1 MEEKGS
7 PRFWRI
13 IWGMLVQFA
22 RHNCSVMAAGMSFF
36 AMLSLIP
43 LTLLGVS
50 MLGYL
55 LGSSEDAQ
63 QFVSKLLSENLPR
76 SAEEI
81 LEQINAIV
89 TSPKR
94 ALVNWLG
101 VLGLMWSGMRFF
113 NMLQRVL
120 NDVWVGATQ
129 RRFLRGR
136 AAAFASFMIAGLLFW
151 TSFVFTSAM
160 ATARELDITIS
171 GIAVPGL
178 HGVWLIVELITPLI
192 TSMIMLFLVYLLV
205 PHVRVSLRAAL
216 IGAGFAAVFI
226 QLSRWLFSF
235 IMLKFDVYGRVYG
248 PLASFIMFMSWLY
261 LSMVIVLLGAELGSQ
276 CQEMLFSTRTD
287 RSEAK
292 GKMKITEAQRTQ
304 SDAEI

>member
-1 MEEKGS
+1 
-7 PRFWRI
+7 
-13 IWGMLVQFA
+13 
-22 RHNCSVMAAGMSFF
+22 MAAGMSFF
-36 AMLSLIP
+36 GMLSLIP

-63 QFVSKLLSENLPR
+63 QFVSRLLSENFPR

-81 LEQINAIV
+81 LDQINAII

-94 ALVNWLG
+94 AVVNG
-101 VLGLMWSGMRFF
+101 LGLLGLVWSGMRFF
-113 NMLQRVL
+113 NILQRVL

-136 AAAFASFMIAGLLFW
+136 AAALASFIMAGLLFW
-151 TSFVFTSAM
+151 TSFVFTSSMTA
-160 ATARELDITIS
+160 ARELDITI
-171 GIAVPGL
+171 GEITVPGL
-178 HGVWLIVELITPLI
+178 RGLWLIVEFITPLI
-192 TSMIMLFLVYLLV
+192 ASMIMLFLVYLFV

-216 IGAGFAAVFI
+216 IGATFAAVFI

-235 IMLKFDVYGRVYG
+235 IMVRFDVYGRVYG

-261 LSMVIVLLGAELGSQ
+261 LSMAIVLLGAELGSQ
-276 CQEMLFSTRTD
+276 CQETLFRTRD
-287 RSEAK
+287 
-292 GKMKITEAQRTQ
+292 
-304 SDAEI
+304 